1 MLRYLSSMQKT
12 AVYISMMFFLVF
24 MIILMPMKPSTQLFM
39 FVPLV
44 SVILT
49 MLLTGELFTKPGW
62 KQLGLHRFPAKT
74 ILIAFL
80 VPLIPIIL
88 GYVVVWS
95 AGLADFGVKDEYTGQ
110 ELYLFV
116 GFFISLITSS
126 LTVTLGEEIGWRGYL
141 AEKMRALGLA
151 KGLLLNGFIWGTFH
165 MPIMLFTDIYH
176 SNVNLT
182 LFIPMFMITITLVG
196 AFMTYLKYITGS
208 VWPAVIAHSAHNVM
222 WNYGEL
228 YTQNP
233 DSVVPY
239 ITGDAG
245 VVLIV
250 FYLLLFMWILKRGKR
265 KMLNG

>member
-1 MLRYLSSMQKT
+1 MLRNLSEIQK
-12 AVYISMMFFLVF
+12 AALYVLIMFSLVF
-24 MIILMPMKPSTQLFM
+24 IVIWLPVEQSASLFM

-44 SVILT
+44 SVTLT
-49 MLLTGELFTKPGW
+49 MLLTGELFTRLGW
-62 KQLGLHRFPAKT
+62 KQLGLHRFPVRT
-74 ILIAFL
+74 VLMSCLI
-80 VPLIPIIL
+80 PLIPLIL
-88 GYVVVWS
+88 GYALVWTT
-95 AGLADFGVKDEYTGQ
+95 GLADFRVDDEYAGR
-110 ELYLFV
+110 ELYLFI

-196 AFMTYLKYITGS
+196 AFMTYLKYLTGS